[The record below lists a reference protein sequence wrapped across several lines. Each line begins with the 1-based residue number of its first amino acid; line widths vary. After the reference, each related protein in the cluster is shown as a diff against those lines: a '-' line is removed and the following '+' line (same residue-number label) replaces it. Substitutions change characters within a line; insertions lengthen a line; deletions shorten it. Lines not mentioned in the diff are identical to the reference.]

1 MRRGVVVECGEYPRE
16 RKSKTAE
23 QALSALMRQ
32 CARSERSSGD
42 ALRLMRG
49 WGVPDAERQGVLQKL
64 VEQRF
69 IDDRRYAE
77 AYTREKSRLAGWG
90 RRKIAM
96 HLAQKGVSKD
106 IIDEVLLCLDG
117 DEQLGRLVEK
127 LQRKLCTTKAASQYE
142 LRGKLLRY
150 ALGLGYDYDLATTA
164 VERVVE

>member
-1 MRRGVVVECGEYPRE
+1 MRRGVVVECGEYSRE

-127 LQRKLCTTKAASQYE
+127 LQRKLRTTKAASQYE